1 MQGLL
6 GLPVIPPPLETLTVE
21 MDSIFKSIQ
30 LAVLPEGG
38 RLEFSLNAS

>member
-6 GLPVIPPPLETLTVE
+6 GLSAIAPPLETLTVE

-30 LAVLPEGG
+30 LAALPEGG